1 MNCMVSEA
9 VTSYVHVYRYWEI
22 DPADCETC
30 QHHKPY
36 RIEVIGVTCD
46 PGLAVARGVW
56 RKLRTG
62 RSVRSAT
69 LLRSHRLFSE
79 HYERTAH
86 LVDVATLY
94 HTGNTTL
101 TCICCICHAGHRG
114 HALTC
119 SASVYTVDVAG
130 WCFACIEFIPCSHMS
145 CCFAACNHGVRVV
158 LYRWRAAARSAV
170 TTMLAQ
176 HYVSMLIQTIM

>member
-1 MNCMVSEA
+1 MNDC
-9 VTSYVHVYRYWEI
+9 RYWEVE
-22 DPADCETC
+22 PTDCETC

-94 HTGNTTL
+94 HTGNYCQKGAT
-101 TCICCICHAGHRG
+101 A
-114 HALTC
+114 
-119 SASVYTVDVAG
+119 VA
-130 WCFACIEFIPCSHMS
+130 I
-145 CCFAACNHGVRVV
+145 
-158 LYRWRAAARSAV
+158 
-170 TTMLAQ
+170 
-176 HYVSMLIQTIM
+176 

>member
-1 MNCMVSEA
+1 MHVL
-9 VTSYVHVYRYWEI
+9 TSNLSVVRQTKIEMWCNRYWEV
-22 DPADCETC
+22 DPDADSEACR
-30 QHHKPY
+30 HHKPY

-94 HTGNTTL
+94 HTGAAST
-101 TCICCICHAGHRG
+101 HR
-114 HALTC
+114 
-119 SASVYTVDVAG
+119 
-130 WCFACIEFIPCSHMS
+130 
-145 CCFAACNHGVRVV
+145 
-158 LYRWRAAARSAV
+158 AARSHALPANPLV
-170 TTMLAQ
+170 HML
-176 HYVSMLIQTIM
+176 YICLILPGC

>member
-1 MNCMVSEA
+1 MYLVLAARQCSHGALSQSVCVCCN
-9 VTSYVHVYRYWEI
+9 RYWEI
-22 DPADCETC
+22 DPESTGEACR
-30 QHHKPY
+30 HHKPY

-94 HTGNTTL
+94 HTGAPKSTL
-101 TCICCICHAGHRG
+101 GKALFSRNCWQQQDLFTRLEAFVCDECQLHVCKSQHAPPS
-114 HALTC
+114 
-119 SASVYTVDVAG
+119 SA
-130 WCFACIEFIPCSHMS
+130 M
-145 CCFAACNHGVRVV
+145 
-158 LYRWRAAARSAV
+158 
-170 TTMLAQ
+170 
-176 HYVSMLIQTIM
+176 